1 MKVLVVNTL
10 YAPYR
15 IGGAE
20 ISVQILCEGLVSQGH
35 QVRVL
40 TLHSESYRKC
50 RVINGVEVVYL
61 PLKNIYWPFD
71 NRRRSGLSRGLW
83 HLIDSYNVASRIQF
97 GKELDMYEPDLV
109 HTNNLAGFSVS
120 IWSAAKKRGVKIIH
134 TARDYYLFHP
144 NSTLYTDGEN
154 QNPRGYGVLIWSFL
168 RRLQSRKVSSFIGIS
183 EFIKNFHIDS
193 GFFPQSQTRSIYNAV
208 VVPPMKTRED
218 LHLSIGFIGKLSAA
232 KGFDTFCRLIQ
243 TISEKKGDV
252 VAVAAGDYTGEE
264 MANLARLATASE
276 IEVLGRVDLL
286 NFLNRVDVV
295 ILPTKWREPFGRTVI
310 ECALANKVVLAC
322 AVGGIT
328 ELMKIVPTVFEL
340 KSDLTYGRL
349 KEIMR
354 EKQAVTPQIRELFSS
369 EKITQEYIEEYDRVK
384 NGF

>member
-50 RVINGVEVVYL
+50 SVINGVEVVYL

-71 NRRRSGLSRGLW
+71 NRKRSGLSRGLW

-97 GKELDMYEPDLV
+97 GKELDIYEPDLV

-120 IWSAAKKRGVKIIH
+120 VWSAAKKRGVKIVH

-144 NSTLYTDGEN
+144 NSTLYTDGGN
-154 QNPRGYGVLIWSFL
+154 QNPHSYGVLIWSFL

-193 GFFPQSQTRSIYNAV
+193 GFFPQSQASFIYNAV
-208 VVPPMKTRED
+208 AVSPTKTRENA
-218 LHLSIGFIGKLSAA
+218 HLSIGFIGRLSVA

-243 TISEKKGDV
+243 TIRGKSRDIA
-252 VAVAAGDYTGEE
+252 AVAAGDYAGDET
-264 MANLARLATASE
+264 ASLARLATEAE
-276 IEVLGRVDLL
+276 VEVLGRTDLL

-310 ECALANKVVLAC
+310 ECALANKVVLAY

-328 ELMKIVPTVFEL
+328 ELMKIVPTVSEL
-340 KSDLTYGRL
+340 KSDLTYDRL
-349 KEIMR
+349 KEIMS
-354 EKQAVTPQIRELFSS
+354 EKQAVTAQVSGLFSS
-369 EKITQEYIEEYDRVK
+369 ETITQEYIEEYDRVK